1 MSKTKSKK
9 KTSKA
14 DEANALAAAEAK
26 KNELVQF
33 VANNIINT
41 LTLSQTVTLIQQVS
55 LRDANTIVSEADEE
69 KLAEIEEQIKPPTYL
84 LQNKEFPFFDTT
96 HSNETHNTIS
106 LIKRE
111 MVGLLDG
118 VQGTDTLVNIV
129 CKLFSN
135 DIKSQT
141 AKTWLSMNS

>member
-9 KTSKA
+9 KTSTK
-14 DEANALAAAEAK
+14 DQANALAAAEAK

-69 KLAEIEEQIKPPTYL
+69 KLAEIEEAYESSKAAAQQAQQPA
-84 LQNKEFPFFDTT
+84 
-96 HSNETHNTIS
+96 
-106 LIKRE
+106 
-111 MVGLLDG
+111 
-118 VQGTDTLVNIV
+118 TDPG
-129 CKLFSN
+129 
-135 DIKSQT
+135 
-141 AKTWLSMNS
+141 KTPEVAPA